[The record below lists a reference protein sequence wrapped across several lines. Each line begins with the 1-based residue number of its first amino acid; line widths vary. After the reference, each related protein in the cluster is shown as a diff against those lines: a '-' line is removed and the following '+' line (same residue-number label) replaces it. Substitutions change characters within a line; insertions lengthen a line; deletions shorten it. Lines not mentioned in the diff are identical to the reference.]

1 MKLSE
6 KICYCR
12 KKAGLS
18 QEALAERIGVSR
30 QAISKW
36 ETGEATPEVS
46 KLPLLAQV
54 FHVSLDW
61 LLSEEEPA
69 EEPGPQPGGYR
80 PPTPPQSNWADQLP
94 GLIGTLARR
103 YGWLVGIYLMI
114 VGAGFSLVGGLAR
127 AATARM
133 FSFAD
138 INGLEQTFL
147 RNNPV
152 TLFGTVVLTI
162 GILLM
167 IAGHILAIYLKSRSK
182 K

>member
-1 MKLSE
+1 MKLPE

-18 QEALAERIGVSR
+18 QEVLAEHLGVSR
-30 QAISKW
+30 QAVSKW

-46 KLPLLAQV
+46 KLPLLAQI

-61 LLSEEEPA
+61 LLSEAEP
-69 EEPGPQPGGYR
+69 EPEPEPQPGCTPPPPP
-80 PPTPPQSNWADQLP
+80 PPTWADQIP
-94 GLIGTLARR
+94 GLIGALARR
-103 YGWLVGIYLMI
+103 YGWLAGIYLVL
-114 VGAGFSLVGGLAR
+114 VGAGFTLVGALAR
-127 AATARM
+127 ASTARM

-138 INGLEQTFL
+138 FNGFGQSFA

-152 TLFGTVVLTI
+152 ALFGTVILVI
-162 GILLM
+162 GIILM
-167 IAGHILAIYLKSRSK
+167 VAGVILTVFLKRRSK

>member
-18 QEALAERIGVSR
+18 QEALAEQIGVSR

-36 ETGEATPEVS
+36 ETGESSPEVS

-61 LLSEEEPA
+61 LLSEAEPEDA
-69 EEPGPQPGGYR
+69 PQPGYA
-80 PPTPPQSNWADQLP
+80 PPTPPPPTWVDQLP

-103 YGWLVGIYLMI
+103 YGWLAGIYLVL
-114 VGAGFSLVGGLAR
+114 VGAGFALVGGLAR

-138 INGLEQTFL
+138 FNGFGQSLI

-152 TLFGTVVLTI
+152 TLFGTVILVI
-162 GILLM
+162 GIILM
-167 IAGHILAIYLKSRSK
+167 VAGVILAVFLKRRFK